1 MKFDDIKKS
10 MEEKLGKE
18 NSALIADDMASLIT
32 FNTEREKTI
41 NERNEEI
48 SKLKKDKEMLI
59 NANGNL
65 LQQINQESEE
75 IFSPKLKK
83 EDEEEKKPF
92 NFRDMFDKKGNLK
105 KHL

>member
-1 MKFDDIKKS
+1 MKFEDIQKS

-32 FNTEREKTI
+32 YNTEREKTLKD
-41 NERNEEI
+41 RNEEI
-48 SKLKKDKEMLI
+48 TKLKKDKDMLI

-75 IFSPKLKK
+75 IFAPKMK
-83 EDEEEKKPF
+83 EEEKPSEPF
-92 NFRDMFDKKGNLK
+92 NFRNMFDEKGNFK